1 MKKAVWKGIVCVVV
15 FLATMITVSTLMNK
29 GNTDMT
35 VEMRRATFPLVYMS
49 QNGNRVNCL
58 HGYAQEMQGST
69 MRDHITPLE
78 SGRRLSFVV
87 EKFGCEIEHLSF
99 EVRSVDG
106 ERLVEATDIY
116 NYREEDDEL
125 TATITVKDLIEE
137 NTEYNLILILE
148 DEYGRQIRYYT
159 RIIQTSDYHASEQLA
174 FAKEFHE
181 KTFDKEA
188 AKSITKYMES
198 NAEGDNSSFSH
209 VDIYSSF
216 QQITWGELKVE
227 KASEPIYTIRE
238 LGPTVANIEIT
249 YQAAVEEG
257 GERKYYNVEEYYRI
271 RYTDERMYLLDFKRD
286 MNRIFTKDTEA
297 FVNNKIFLGIHDPDV
312 EMVESDGGNVL
323 AFVNEN
329 RLFSYSIIDNK
340 FVYLFGF
347 YDEDN
352 RDERTLYKG
361 GGIKILS
368 VDETENVRF
377 LVYGYMNR
385 GLHEGQVG
393 IQVYQYNSM
402 TNTIEE
408 EVFIPDN
415 RSYQMVKA
423 DVEQL
428 SYADNNNHLYVM
440 LSGTVYEISL
450 ESKSYK
456 PIIRDLKEDSYKVS
470 DSNRMIA
477 WKQEEKDK
485 EGALTLLNLSS
496 KKQTEI
502 KGKYGTVM
510 SPLGFMEED
519 LIYGIA
525 NVADIQRDSGG
536 KVVVPMY
543 EICIQNENDEI
554 LKRYHQEGVYVV
566 GADIQDNQISL
577 TRVSRDEDGQ
587 YVPVD
592 DDQIMNNE
600 EIVSGNNT
608 VELAVTEEFE
618 NVVQI
623 ALKSNIDKKG
633 MKLLT
638 PKEVLFEGGR
648 EVRIEPE
655 ETDTVHFYVYGMRDI
670 EGIYTDAGNAVT
682 HAEEIAGVVT
692 NDHGAYVW
700 RAGNRSIRNQIMK
713 IQGEQADEERSSLAV
728 CLDTILAYEGVKRN
742 TSYML
747 GHGSTALEILRNNL
761 PDAQVLELSGCSL
774 NAVLY
779 YVNRDIPV
787 LATLN
792 DGDAVLIVGFNEL
805 NTVLMDPRNGEVY
818 KKGINDSKEWF
829 EENGNSFITYIR

>member
-1 MKKAVWKGIVCVVV
+1 MKKAVWKGIICVVV
-15 FLATMITVSTLMNK
+15 FFATMMTVSALMNK

-35 VEMRRATFPLVYMS
+35 VEMRRATFPLIYMT

-78 SGRRLSFVV
+78 NGRRLSFVV
-87 EKFGCEIEHLSF
+87 DKFGCEVKHLSF

-148 DEYGRQIRYYT
+148 DQYGRLIRYYT
-159 RIIQTSDYHASEQLA
+159 RIIQASDYHASQQLA

-209 VDIYSSF
+209 VDIHSSF
-216 QQITWGELKVE
+216 QQITWGDLKVE

-238 LGPTVANIEIT
+238 LGPTVANIEIS
-249 YQAAVEEG
+249 YQVSVQEG
-257 GERKYYNVEEYYRI
+257 GDRNYYNVEEYYRI

-286 MNRIFTKDTEA
+286 MNRIFPKDTDA
-297 FVNNKIFLGIHDPDV
+297 FVNNKIFLGIHDADV

-347 YDEDN
+347 YDKDN
-352 RDERTLYKG
+352 CDERTLYKG
-361 GGIKILS
+361 GGVKILS

-415 RSYQMVKA
+415 RSYQVVKA

-428 SYADNNNHLYVM
+428 SYADNNNHLYIM

-456 PIIRDLKEDSYKVS
+456 PIIKDLKEDSYKVS

-477 WKQEEKDK
+477 WKQEEK
-485 EGALTLLNLSS
+485 GGVGGLTLLNLSS

-502 KGKYGTVM
+502 KGSYGTVI

-525 NVADIQRDSGG
+525 NVADIQKDSGG
-536 KVVVPMY
+536 KVIVPMY

-554 LKRYHQEGVYVV
+554 LKQYHQEGIYVV

-577 TRVSRDEDGQ
+577 VRVSRDEDGQ

-592 DDQIMNNE
+592 NDQIMNNE
-600 EIVSGNNT
+600 ETENGNNT
-608 VELAVTEEFE
+608 IELAVTEEFE

-623 ALKSNIDKKG
+623 AVKSNIDKKS
-633 MKLLT
+633 MKMLT

-648 EVRIEPE
+648 EVQIEPE
-655 ETDTVHFYVYGMRDI
+655 ETDTVHFYVYGMRSI

-692 NDHGAYVW
+692 NDYGAYVW

-713 IQGEQADEERSSLAV
+713 IQGEAADEERGSLAV
-728 CLDTILAYEGVKRN
+728 CLDTILEYEDVKRN
-742 TSYML
+742 TAYML

-761 PDAQVLELSGCSL
+761 PDAQILELSGCSL

-792 DGDAVLIVGFNEL
+792 DGEAVLIIGFNEL

-818 KKGINDSKEWF
+818 KKGMNDSREWF